1 MTETPTQPDKKHEVP
16 LVKMLLALNERQD
29 RGALAALRTG
39 LGKPPGTAARM
50 FPIVA
55 PFLHSNDGPSTQA
68 AFLTAA
74 LFASHPE
81 HAEIGNLGAS
91 LWRATKREANPNGK
105 HGEAGVEARFAAAL
119 DADPED
125 LPRHLAGLVSLCKS
139 ASAPIDWHQFHGDVA
154 RLLSDWTRNKDAN
167 KLVRDEVKRDWA
179 IAYWRGFKRDNTS
192 HNGEEDTQ
200 P

>member
-1 MTETPTQPDKKHEVP
+1 MTETPTKPAQSYEVR
-16 LVKMLLALNERQD
+16 LVERLLKLRQRQD
-29 RGALAALRTG
+29 LGALAALRTG

-55 PFLHSNDGPSTQA
+55 PFLYADDGPSTQA

-81 HAEIGNLGAS
+81 HADIGSLGAS
-91 LWRATKREANPNGK
+91 LWKATKRDANPNGK

-125 LPRHLAGLVSLCKS
+125 LPRHLRGLVSLCES
-139 ASAPIDWHQFHGDVA
+139 AGVPINWHRFYWDVRSLLDEDEERRTKTRIRWA
-154 RLLSDWTRNKDAN
+154 RDFWQGPRKQESP
-167 KLVRDEVKRDWA
+167 
-179 IAYWRGFKRDNTS
+179 
-192 HNGEEDTQ
+192 EEGQEETEE
-200 P
+200 

>member
-1 MTETPTQPDKKHEVP
+1 MTETPTKTEEKNHEVR
-16 LVKMLLALNERQD
+16 LVTRILELKQKQD

-55 PFLHSNDGPSTQA
+55 PFLYSNDGPSTQA

-81 HAEIGNLGAS
+81 HAKIGTLGSS
-91 LWRATKREANPNGK
+91 LWKATIRDGNPNGK

-119 DADPED
+119 DAAPED
-125 LPRHLAGLVSLCKS
+125 LPRHLEGLVSLCES
-139 ASAPIDWHQFHGDVA
+139 ANVPINWHRFYWDVRTLLDDDEDRRTKTRIRWA
-154 RLLSDWTRNKDAN
+154 RDFWQGQRKQETPQS
-167 KLVRDEVKRDWA
+167 
-179 IAYWRGFKRDNTS
+179 
-192 HNGEEDTQ
+192 GEEETEE
-200 P
+200 

>member
-1 MTETPTQPDKKHEVP
+1 MTKTPTKPEVKKDEVP
-16 LVKMLLALNERQD
+16 LVTRLLELKVKKD

-55 PFLHSNDGPSTQA
+55 PFLRANDGPSTQA

-91 LWRATKREANPNGK
+91 LWKSTKRDANPNGK

-125 LPRHLAGLVSLCKS
+125 LPRHLEGLVSLCES
-139 ASAPIDWHQFHGDVA
+139 AGVPINWHRFYWDV
-154 RLLSDWTRNKDAN
+154 RSLSDDDEDWRTKTRIRWA
-167 KLVRDEVKRDWA
+167 RDF
-179 IAYWRGFKRDNTS
+179 WRGPRKEDEDPT
-192 HNGEEDTQ
+192 GEENNEE
-200 P
+200 